1 MMKAATVFHL
11 TAILALNCAAK
22 VLAFFITA
30 CSIAPLPNPLML
42 PRATRRDLTC
52 HIALRPEQITFQ
64 PGSIKQA
71 F

>member
-1 MMKAATVFHL
+1 MMKDAKVFHL
-11 TAILALNCAAK
+11 TDIPALNSTAK
-22 VLAFFITA
+22 VLAFFNAA
-30 CSIAPLPNPLML
+30 CSIAALPNPLML